1 MPKYSSTKKFKLTL
15 TLVVGAYIKEN
26 TTAKQVMSASV
37 GAGAGALIGTKIGIA
52 ALGTAVPG
60 VWPLAVVFGVIGWL
74 AAR

>member
-1 MPKYSSTKKFKLTL
+1 MIDPQDSENLKTL
-15 TLVVGAYIKEN
+15 TLAAGAEIKED
-26 TTAKQVMSASV
+26 TTAKQVVGAGV

-60 VWPLAVVFGVIGWL
+60 TLPLAILIGVIGWF